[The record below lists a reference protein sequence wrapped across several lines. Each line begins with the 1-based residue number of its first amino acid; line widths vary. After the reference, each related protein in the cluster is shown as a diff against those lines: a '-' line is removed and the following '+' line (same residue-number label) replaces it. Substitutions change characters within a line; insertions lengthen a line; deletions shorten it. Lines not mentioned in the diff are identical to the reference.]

1 MNSTK
6 IWITCLFLLMPGIL
20 SAARNTN
27 RLKEQNIRVVMT
39 EDIGAE
45 LQLEARQAPLAQV
58 LNYIANQTG
67 VRINYSV
74 LPEGL
79 VTATCVGPTV
89 KQVLECLLARKADL
103 IFRYPSQAAKTA
115 SPKQPEEVWVLGVKF
130 DLEQMNSGTCISTGA
145 QQQTIQ
151 KIVDAKANTSQTE
164 PDETDELMKMAKS
177 ENPAERAEAAGRLLA
192 AGQKDDPAVKE
203 ALEAALTDE
212 NATVRVRALTSL
224 SYREGADAAT
234 AVREA
239 IHDKDERV
247 RLAAVDR
254 AGDDVALLQQA
265 LTDESEMV
273 RKLAAIR
280 LNSVSKT
287 EASQ

>member
-1 MNSTK
+1 
-6 IWITCLFLLMPGIL
+6 MPGIL
-20 SAARNTN
+20 SAARNAN
-27 RLKEQNIRVVMT
+27 KPQEQNIRVVMT

-103 IFRYPSQAAKTA
+103 IFRYPSHAAKTA

-130 DLEQMNSGTCISTGA
+130 DLDQMNSGTCISTGA

-151 KIVDAKANTSQTE
+151 KIVDAKTNTSQTGL
-164 PDETDELMKMAKS
+164 DESDELMKMAKS
-177 ENPAERAEAAGRLLA
+177 ENPAKRAEAVGRLLA

-224 SYREGADAAT
+224 SYREGADAAA

-239 IHDKDERV
+239 IHDKDEKV

-287 EASQ
+287 ETSQ